1 MKKYKLTPYTLLLIA
16 TGISVTSYALAEEQ
30 LSEIKVTD
38 EMSSTTHTQ
47 TQPAVIHKN
56 VRAIREEMI
65 RDTRDLVRYT
75 TDFGISDSGRHL
87 KG

>member
-1 MKKYKLTPYTLLLIA
+1 MKQHKLTPYALLLITA
-16 TGISVTSYALAEEQ
+16 GMSVASYALAEDQ

-75 TDFGISDSGRHL
+75 TDVEVIMVAI
-87 KG
+87 